1 MSLRHQF
8 TFRGR
13 SWVITKKNP
22 ANAPE
27 MKKFSK
33 LAKSR
38 TFTTKVRS
46 EQENS
51 SRLHHRT
58 HPLCKVIGL
67 FRSSNLQVAISR
79 VKISV
84 LREELKGKSS
94 RHLCSLKL
102 MMCFLIGPG
111 RTDMCSFYIYTSQY
125 LRELFST
132 LRYCLFSLGKY
143 LGQQI
148 THLTFIATYSLTYT
162 KCALPVQV
170 LCCAFTEKRAID
182 LFTNYN
188 TRQLKMIQQLLK
200 TLNLF
205 FFQKGE
211 LGGEKPTS
219 LLLEKKENSFIFQIV
234 FSIQPLQGSNYGGRG
249 RGEKHTLWQVMNTII
264 NNNSMEHVQ
273 QQQFSFIQERRV
285 VRLTCF

>member
-1 MSLRHQF
+1 MFKSLFNFISLRHQF

-13 SWVITKKNP
+13 GWVITKKYP

-38 TFTTKVRS
+38 MFTTKVRS
-46 EQENS
+46 EWENS

-79 VKISV
+79 VRISV
-84 LREELKGKSS
+84 LREELKEKSS

-125 LRELFST
+125 LREFFFHIKVLSVFFGEIPRTANNSFNLYRYLFFNLHKMCGTCS
-132 LRYCLFSLGKY
+132 G
-143 LGQQI
+143 
-148 THLTFIATYSLTYT
+148 
-162 KCALPVQV
+162 VV
-170 LCCAFTEKRAID
+170 LCI
-182 LFTNYN
+182 
-188 TRQLKMIQQLLK
+188 
-200 TLNLF
+200 
-205 FFQKGE
+205 
-211 LGGEKPTS
+211 
-219 LLLEKKENSFIFQIV
+219 
-234 FSIQPLQGSNYGGRG
+234 
-249 RGEKHTLWQVMNTII
+249 H
-264 NNNSMEHVQ
+264 
-273 QQQFSFIQERRV
+273 
-285 VRLTCF
+285 

>member
-1 MSLRHQF
+1 MFKSLFNFISLRHQF

-13 SWVITKKNP
+13 GWVITKKNS

-38 TFTTKVRS
+38 MFTTKVRS
-46 EQENS
+46 EWENS

-79 VKISV
+79 VRISV
-84 LREELKGKSS
+84 LREEIKEKSS

-125 LRELFST
+125 LREFVFHIKVLSVFFGEIPRTANNSFNLYRYLFFNLHKMCGTCS
-132 LRYCLFSLGKY
+132 G
-143 LGQQI
+143 
-148 THLTFIATYSLTYT
+148 
-162 KCALPVQV
+162 VV
-170 LCCAFTEKRAID
+170 LCI
-182 LFTNYN
+182 
-188 TRQLKMIQQLLK
+188 
-200 TLNLF
+200 
-205 FFQKGE
+205 
-211 LGGEKPTS
+211 
-219 LLLEKKENSFIFQIV
+219 
-234 FSIQPLQGSNYGGRG
+234 
-249 RGEKHTLWQVMNTII
+249 H
-264 NNNSMEHVQ
+264 
-273 QQQFSFIQERRV
+273 
-285 VRLTCF
+285 